1 MRRAA
6 LIALAGAALLA
17 APEAPAQDAARATG
31 GLVAWIL
38 ETQRALHGELV
49 RLVRV
54 LADDPG
60 GRATGALLLAS
71 FLYGLFHAAGPGH
84 GKAVLG
90 TYLATQP
97 QRLARGIGLAVAS
110 AFAQGAVAVV
120 LVVALVVVAGWL
132 PRDAQGAAAWSERAG
147 FAMLAA
153 LGCMLAWRGARAIA
167 RRDDGHAHGCAL
179 GHGHGHVDGHGHEHG
194 HGHGHGHGCGHAH
207 APAPGALATPGLLA
221 ALGVVMSIG
230 LRPCTGA
237 VLVLVLAFAF
247 DLLWA
252 GIAAVAA
259 MSAGTALALGAMG
272 AVVVVARQRALA
284 LAGHGGEGFARSA
297 AAWLSLA
304 GGCAIAVLGGLLL
317 HAAFGPA
324 HPLGL

>member
-6 LIALAGAALLA
+6 LIALASAALLA
-17 APEAPAQDAARATG
+17 APEAPAQDAALAAG
-31 GLVAWIL
+31 GLVGWIL
-38 ETQRALHGELV
+38 DAQRVLHGELV
-49 RLVRV
+49 RLVRL

-60 GRATGALLLAS
+60 GRHAGMLILAS

-84 GKAVLG
+84 GKAVLA

-110 AFAQGAVAVV
+110 AFAQGVVAIL

-132 PRDAQGAAAWSERAG
+132 PRDAQGAAAWGERIG
-147 FAMLAA
+147 FALLAA
-153 LGCMLAWRGARAIA
+153 LGCALAWRGARAIA
-167 RRDDGHAHGCAL
+167 GRDDGHGHGGAHGHDC
-179 GHGHGHVDGHGHEHG
+179 GHV
-194 HGHGHGHGCGHAH
+194 H
-207 APAPGALATPGLLA
+207 APAPDALAAPGLLA
-221 ALGVVMSIG
+221 SLGVVMSIG

-272 AVVVVARQRALA
+272 AIVVAARERALA
-284 LAGHGGEGFARSA
+284 IAGRGGTGIARSA

-304 GGCAIAVLGGLLL
+304 GGCAIAVLGALLL

>member
-6 LIALAGAALLA
+6 LIALAGALLLA
-17 APEAPAQDAARATG
+17 APEAPAQETARAAG

-84 GKAVLG
+84 GKAVLA

-167 RRDDGHAHGCAL
+167 RRDDGHAHGCA
-179 GHGHGHVDGHGHEHG
+179 HG
-194 HGHGHGHGCGHAH
+194 HGHGHGHDHGHGPGCGHAH
-207 APAPGALATPGLLA
+207 APAPDALAAPGPLA

-284 LAGHGGEGFARSA
+284 LAGRGGEGIARRA

-304 GGCAIAVLGGLLL
+304 GGCAIAVLGALLL

>member
-6 LIALAGAALLA
+6 LIALASAALLA
-17 APEAPAQDAARATG
+17 APEAPAQDAALAAG
-31 GLVAWIL
+31 GLVGWIL
-38 ETQRALHGELV
+38 DAQRVLHGELV
-49 RLVRV
+49 RLVRL

-60 GRATGALLLAS
+60 GRHAGMLILAS

-84 GKAVLG
+84 GKAVLA

-110 AFAQGAVAVV
+110 AFAQGVAAIL

-132 PRDAQGAAAWSERAG
+132 PRDAQRAAAWGERIG
-147 FAMLAA
+147 FALLAA
-153 LGCMLAWRGARAIA
+153 LGCALAWRGARAIA
-167 RRDDGHAHGCAL
+167 GRDDGHGHGGAHGHDC
-179 GHGHGHVDGHGHEHG
+179 GHV
-194 HGHGHGHGCGHAH
+194 H
-207 APAPGALATPGLLA
+207 APAPDALAAPGLLA
-221 ALGVVMSIG
+221 SLGVVMSIG

-237 VLVLVLAFAF
+237 VLVLVLTFAF

-272 AVVVVARQRALA
+272 AIVVAARERALA
-284 LAGHGGEGFARSA
+284 IAGRGGTGIARSA

-304 GGCAIAVLGGLLL
+304 GGCAIAVLGALLL

>member
-17 APEAPAQDAARATG
+17 APEAPAQDAARAAG
-31 GLVAWIL
+31 GIVAWIL
-38 ETQRALHGELV
+38 DTQRALHGELV
-49 RLVRV
+49 RLVRL

-60 GRATGALLLAS
+60 GRHAGMLLLAS

-84 GKAVLG
+84 GKAVLA

-110 AFAQGAVAVV
+110 AFAQGAVAIL
-120 LVVALVVVAGWL
+120 LVVVLVVVAGWL
-132 PRDAQGAAAWSERAG
+132 PRDAQGAAAWGERLG

-153 LGCMLAWRGARAIA
+153 LGCALAWRGARAIA
-167 RRDDGHAHGCAL
+167 RRED
-179 GHGHGHVDGHGHEHG
+179 GHGHGCTHGHGPGDGHDHGHGGGHGHA
-194 HGHGHGHGCGHAH
+194 CGHAH
-207 APAPGALATPGLLA
+207 APAPDALAAPGLLA
-221 ALGVVMSIG
+221 ALGVVTSIG

-252 GIAAVAA
+252 GVAAVAA
-259 MSAGTALALGAMG
+259 MSSGTALALGAMG
-272 AVVVVARQRALA
+272 AIVVAARQRALA
-284 LAGHGGEGFARSA
+284 IAGRGGEARARRA

-304 GGCAIAVLGGLLL
+304 GGCAIAVLGALLL

-324 HPLGL
+324 HPRGL

>member
-6 LIALAGAALLA
+6 LIALASAALLA
-17 APEAPAQDAARATG
+17 APEAPAQEGARAAG

-49 RLVRV
+49 RLVRA

-84 GKAVLG
+84 GKAVLA

-97 QRLARGIGLAVAS
+97 QRLARGIGLAIAS
-110 AFAQGAVAVV
+110 AFAQGTVAVV

-153 LGCMLAWRGARAIA
+153 LGCMLAWRGARAIS
-167 RRDDGHAHGCAL
+167 RRDDGHAHGCA
-179 GHGHGHVDGHGHEHG
+179 HGHGHDHG
-194 HGHGHGHGCGHAH
+194 HGHGHGHDCGHAH
-207 APAPGALATPGLLA
+207 APAPDALATPGLLA
-221 ALGVVMSIG
+221 ALGVVASIG

-272 AVVVVARQRALA
+272 AVVVVARQSALA
-284 LAGHGGEGFARSA
+284 LAGRGGEGTARRA

-304 GGCAIAVLGGLLL
+304 GGCAIAVIGALLL

>member
-6 LIALAGAALLA
+6 LIALAGAVLLS
-17 APEAPAQDAARATG
+17 APEAPAQETARAAG

-84 GKAVLG
+84 GKAVLA

-110 AFAQGAVAVV
+110 AFAQGVVAVV

-132 PRDAQGAAAWSERAG
+132 PRDAQGAAAWGERAG

-167 RRDDGHAHGCAL
+167 RRDDGHAHGCA
-179 GHGHGHVDGHGHEHG
+179 HGHGHDHGP
-194 HGHGHGHGCGHAH
+194 GCGHAH
-207 APAPGALATPGLLA
+207 APAPGALAAPGPLA

-272 AVVVVARQRALA
+272 AVVVVARQSALA
-284 LAGHGGEGFARSA
+284 LAGRGGEGTARRA
-297 AAWLSLA
+297 AAWLSLV
-304 GGCAIAVLGGLLL
+304 GGCAIAVIGALLL

>member
-6 LIALAGAALLA
+6 LIALASAALLA
-17 APEAPAQDAARATG
+17 APEAPAQDAALAAG
-31 GLVAWIL
+31 GLVGWIL
-38 ETQRALHGELV
+38 DAQRVLHGELV
-49 RLVRV
+49 RLVRL

-60 GRATGALLLAS
+60 GRHAGMLILAS

-84 GKAVLG
+84 GKAVLA

-110 AFAQGAVAVV
+110 AFAQGVVAIL

-132 PRDAQGAAAWSERAG
+132 PRDAQRAAAWGERIG
-147 FAMLAA
+147 FATLAA
-153 LGCMLAWRGARAIA
+153 LGCALAWRGARAIA
-167 RRDDGHAHGCAL
+167 GRDDGH
-179 GHGHGHVDGHGHEHG
+179 GHGGAHG
-194 HGHGHGHGCGHAH
+194 HGHGHGHGGAHGHDCGHAH
-207 APAPGALATPGLLA
+207 APAPDALAAPGLLA
-221 ALGVVMSIG
+221 SLGVVMSIG

-272 AVVVVARQRALA
+272 AIVVAARERALA
-284 LAGHGGEGFARSA
+284 IAGRGGTGIARSA

-304 GGCAIAVLGGLLL
+304 GGCAIAVLGALLL

>member
-6 LIALAGAALLA
+6 LTALLA
-17 APEAPAQDAARATG
+17 ACLLAPMDAMAQEAARAAG
-31 GLVAWIL
+31 GLVGWIL

-49 RLVRV
+49 RLVRL

-60 GRATGALLLAS
+60 NGPAGALLLAS

-84 GKAVLG
+84 GKAVLA

-97 QRLARGIGLAVAS
+97 QRLARGIGLAVA
-110 AFAQGAVAVV
+110 AAVAQGAVAVL
-120 LVVALVVVAGWL
+120 LVVVLVVVAGWL
-132 PRDAQGAAAWSERAG
+132 PRDAQGAAAWSERLG
-147 FAMLAA
+147 FALLAA
-153 LGCMLAWRGARAIA
+153 LGCALAWRGARAIA
-167 RRDDGHAHGCAL
+167 RHGGGDAPACA
-179 GHGHGHVDGHGHEHG
+179 HGHGHDHGHHAHVHAHG
-194 HGHGHGHGCGHAH
+194 PGCGHAH
-207 APAPGALATPGLLA
+207 APAPDALATPGLLA
-221 ALGVVMSIG
+221 ALGIVMSIG

-247 DLLWA
+247 DLPWM

-272 AVVVVARQRALA
+272 AVVVLARQRALA
-284 LAGHGGEGFARSA
+284 LAGGEGTGRARLV
-297 AAWLSLA
+297 AAWMSLA
-304 GGCAIAVLGGLLL
+304 GGFAIAALATMLLL
-317 HAAFGPA
+317 AAFGPA